1 VERAINK
8 IYMSLKEPEI
18 ESIVDHALDE
28 TLAQIFDNEFSTPKD
43 IEYALNYLRQK
54 VDELEAEDFED

>member
-1 VERAINK
+1 
-8 IYMSLKEPEI
+8 MSLKQPEI
-18 ESIVDHALDE
+18 ESVIDHALDE
-28 TLAQIFDNEFSTPKD
+28 TLTEIFNNEFNNLKD